1 MSEERMERVDTPF
14 DCRHNIVF
22 KCWHGATWDMD
33 EGRFKT
39 EGFVLRGCASEKTFP
54 NYCPLELAPP
64 KLTPRPNGDYYEC
77 LECEKIG
84 RIHDLKKQIDQLEH
98 DNIRFREELE

>member
-1 MSEERMERVDTPF
+1 MSEERILRFDDGWDSATIIFYDEEARLLQTRV
-14 DCRHNIVF
+14 VF
-22 KCWHGATWDMD
+22 WND
-33 EGRFKT
+33 
-39 EGFVLRGCASEKTFP
+39 
-54 NYCPLELAPP
+54 LELALP